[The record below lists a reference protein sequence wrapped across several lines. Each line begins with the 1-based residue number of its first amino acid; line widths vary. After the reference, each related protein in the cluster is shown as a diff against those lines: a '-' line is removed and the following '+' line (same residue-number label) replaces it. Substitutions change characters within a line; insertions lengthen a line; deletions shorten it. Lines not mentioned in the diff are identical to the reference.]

1 MSRKKPHAG
10 EAAADQ
16 RVDRAG
22 SCGAS
27 GMVALPCWPVVTL
40 YRFDGGGH
48 QVPGRPQVLPGLLGL
63 GSLQINAAEAA
74 MDTFPH

>member
-1 MSRKKPHAG
+1 
-10 EAAADQ
+10 
-16 RVDRAG
+16 
-22 SCGAS
+22 
-27 GMVALPCWPVVTL
+27 MVALPCWPVVTL